1 MSEKRVYI
9 NENISIAI
17 KNIIIQNTHM
27 NSNNYSITLNGYI
40 DNIKY
45 YDEHKYIEL
54 YYYWTIDQNLNILD
68 TSYIRYHI
76 KGANID
82 WNNVDRILSNL
93 ALEEL
98 HEKVIYDKFNKMNI

>member
-1 MSEKRVYI
+1 MEQKRIYI
-9 NENISIAI
+9 NNSNSCLLIN
-17 KNIIIQNTHM
+17 NIITQQVLYNKYNITINTIIETPGFK
-27 NSNNYSITLNGYI
+27 N
-40 DNIKY
+40 
-45 YDEHKYIEL
+45 IEL
-54 YYYWTIDQNLNILD
+54 YYYWTIDDDLNILD